1 MFGAEFWVAA
11 AFVLFIVLA
20 GRWIYRMVTGALDQR
35 SQRIRQEIEEAT
47 RLREEAQNLLA
58 KYQRKQREAR
68 EEADQIV
75 ARARE
80 EAGILRQRGREN
92 LERQVA
98 RRMQL
103 AEEKIAQ
110 AEARAVKEL
119 RDTTVDIAI
128 DAAARV
134 IEQSLDAKRHNQLI
148 EDGIDEARK
157 RLH

>member
-20 GRWIYRMVTGALDQR
+20 GRWIYRMITGALDQR

-80 EAGILRQRGREN
+80 EA
-92 LERQVA
+92 ERQVA

-148 EDGIDEARK
+148 EDGIEEARK